1 MPIVI
6 RSRQAPSV
14 RDRASATLFALSGL
28 LLLAVLIAQPPSALT
43 QLAAAAASTAAGI
56 PIRYGIRR
64 WPIALV
70 ASLVALALALGARGV
85 ALFV

>member
-1 MPIVI
+1 MSTTI
-6 RSRQAPSV
+6 RSRRTPSA

-28 LLLAVLIAQPPSALT
+28 LLLAVLIAQPPSAHT

-64 WPIALV
+64 WPMILA
-70 ASLVALALALGARGV
+70 ASLVALALALGMS
-85 ALFV
+85 